1 MSDDQVSKLLSL
13 SDDLIKISTEIKL
26 YSKDTGLNVSSFTEA
41 FGNYAKDVS
50 SDLAAYEESSPVV
63 KELPVIVKKLV
74 ATGEKGLIGYLDSI
88 VKF

>member
-1 MSDDQVSKLLSL
+1 MMTRYQSYYLFLLRP
-13 SDDLIKISTEIKL
+13 DDLIKISTEIKL

-63 KELPVIVKKLV
+63 KELP
-74 ATGEKGLIGYLDSI
+74 
-88 VKF
+88 